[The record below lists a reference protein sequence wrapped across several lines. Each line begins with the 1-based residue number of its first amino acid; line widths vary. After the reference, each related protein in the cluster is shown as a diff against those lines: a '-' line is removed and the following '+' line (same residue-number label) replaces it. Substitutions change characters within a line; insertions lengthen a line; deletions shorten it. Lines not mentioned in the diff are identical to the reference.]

1 MCTMKGILDRFE
13 GEKAVIL
20 IEEEHEEIIIDKNE
34 LPANSKVNTIFKVS
48 KRNGSYQ
55 IDSIDTTAEKQASQ
69 KSSALMAKLRA
80 KSSGSKF
87 KR

>member
-1 MCTMKGILDRFE
+1 MKGILDRFE